1 MANKKYNEYS
11 HDALRFLT
19 QGVMQVVDSWELTPT
34 EIITLLGLS
43 ALSNKRQLESFRK
56 GDKVFPETTEILIRV
71 DHIIGIADGLRT
83 TYPLNE
89 QMGQIWLRKSHRRF
103 NRSSP
108 LSVMLNDI
116 SPNGLLKIRMEVDC
130 NYAYAISEAM
140 RDQS

>member
-19 QGVMQVVDSWELTPT
+19 QGVMQVVDSWELTAT

-43 ALSNKRQLESFRK
+43 AISNKRQLESFRK

-71 DHIIGIADGLRT
+71 DHIIG
-83 TYPLNE
+83 
-89 QMGQIWLRKSHRRF
+89 

-108 LSVMLNDI
+108 LSVMLNDV

>member
-43 ALSNKRQLESFRK
+43 A
-56 GDKVFPETTEILIRV
+56 
-71 DHIIGIADGLRT
+71 
-83 TYPLNE
+83 
-89 QMGQIWLRKSHRRF
+89 MGQIWLRKSHRRF

-108 LSVMLNDI
+108 LSVMLNDV